1 MDLAAFLKKAHLPNT
16 EILPLYARLATSE
29 QNKIFAPHQSV
40 RIVLCTNVAET
51 SITVPGIKYVI
62 DPGTARI
69 SRYSPRTKVQRL
81 PIEKISRASADQRK
95 GRCGRVCEGVCV
107 RLYSQEDYNLRPE
120 FTDPEILRTNL
131 AAVILQMI
139 SLRLGNISKFPFID
153 PPEQRQITDGIRLL
167 EEIGAV
173 KDSRNLKTEDLK
185 LTKIGLDLSK
195 IPCDP
200 RLARM
205 LLEANKLDCLT
216 EVLVIVSA
224 LAVQDPRE
232 RPLDRQEQ
240 SRQLHHRFDDEKSDF
255 LAYLNLYQYI
265 CDCQNQ
271 MSNSAMRKKF
281 KSEYLSYLRIREW
294 FDLLRQLRASC
305 QSLKYKFNEIAGDYD
320 AIHKAILSGL
330 LSQIGYFDDSDK
342 QLYQGA
348 RGVKFVIHP
357 SSVLCKKHPKWIVAS
372 ELNETSRLF
381 AKTVAAID
389 PLWVEQVGAHLIK
402 RTYQEPY
409 WSKTKGCVMANM
421 TITLYGLAIVKG
433 RKALYSHVDPTLCRQ
448 ILIRDGLVA
457 GNFECNYPFYKH
469 NLELIDEVVHVEDKI
484 RRRDLLVEESVLEEF
499 YDKKLPK
506 DIVCQKDFDKFY
518 REKIKQDKDYF
529 NFSLDLVVKDGFN
542 SITETDFPEFW
553 VDGKFKFKL
562 SYIFDPSDKNDGVTV
577 HIPLAV
583 LNKVNSK
590 AFMYQI
596 KGLRLELLTNVIKSL
611 PKRLRKN
618 LIPAP
623 NYAKALE
630 ESLGNDFSLDL
641 YQACAKELTR
651 MGGQQVLESD
661 FDKTLID
668 KHLLMNFSVEDE
680 NGKVIKT
687 SRNFEA
693 LVASLQN
700 EVKEVLTKVVKTH
713 KVQAPTSNWTF
724 GTIKLEQKTQ
734 HASLEVTAYPALTD
748 KGNGVTLELYDNPY
762 VQAQKMW
769 QGQRKLIALSI
780 KDPTSYLEQH
790 LPNKSKLAMYYQPLG
805 SVKDLINDLM
815 LGAIDVLMHE
825 YKAPVY
831 DEASFND
838 LVFKI
843 KGRLNDTALALC
855 KIVDQILFKA
865 HEIKKLLKGQLN
877 LAVAYTYKDAA
888 SCLDKLVY
896 KGFISST
903 SYEHLANIPRYLDAL
918 IYRLDKVHRDV
929 NRDLLYTRKL
939 EELNQLYK
947 TTLNRYAHY
956 SVPDALLEV
965 KWLLEELKVSY
976 FAQQL
981 GCKISVSDK
990 RIKNEI
996 DKILKEYPE
1005 HN

>member
-265 CDCQNQ
+265 CNCQNQ

-320 AIHKAILSGL
+320 AVHKAILSGL

-409 WSKTKGCVMANM
+409 WSKSKGCVMANM

-469 NLELIDEVVHVEDKI
+469 NLELIDEVVHVEDKL

-713 KVQAPTSNWTF
+713 KIQAPTSNWTF

-903 SYEHLANIPRYLDAL
+903 SYEHLSNIPRYLDAL

>member
-1 MDLAAFLKKAHLPNT
+1 M
-16 EILPLYARLATSE
+16 
-29 QNKIFAPHQSV
+29 
-40 RIVLCTNVAET
+40 
-51 SITVPGIKYVI
+51 
-62 DPGTARI
+62 
-69 SRYSPRTKVQRL
+69 
-81 PIEKISRASADQRK
+81 
-95 GRCGRVCEGVCV
+95 
-107 RLYSQEDYNLRPE
+107 
-120 FTDPEILRTNL
+120 
-131 AAVILQMI
+131 
-139 SLRLGNISKFPFID
+139 
-153 PPEQRQITDGIRLL
+153 
-167 EEIGAV
+167 
-173 KDSRNLKTEDLK
+173 
-185 LTKIGLDLSK
+185 
-195 IPCDP
+195 
-200 RLARM
+200 
-205 LLEANKLDCLT
+205 
-216 EVLVIVSA
+216 
-224 LAVQDPRE
+224 
-232 RPLDRQEQ
+232 
-240 SRQLHHRFDDEKSDF
+240 
-255 LAYLNLYQYI
+255 
-265 CDCQNQ
+265 
-271 MSNSAMRKKF
+271 
-281 KSEYLSYLRIREW
+281 
-294 FDLLRQLRASC
+294 
-305 QSLKYKFNEIAGDYD
+305 
-320 AIHKAILSGL
+320 
-330 LSQIGYFDDSDK
+330 
-342 QLYQGA
+342 
-348 RGVKFVIHP
+348 
-357 SSVLCKKHPKWIVAS
+357 
-372 ELNETSRLF
+372 
-381 AKTVAAID
+381 
-389 PLWVEQVGAHLIK
+389 
-402 RTYQEPY
+402 
-409 WSKTKGCVMANM
+409 
-421 TITLYGLAIVKG
+421 
-433 RKALYSHVDPTLCRQ
+433 
-448 ILIRDGLVA
+448 
-457 GNFECNYPFYKH
+457 
-469 NLELIDEVVHVEDKI
+469 
-484 RRRDLLVEESVLEEF
+484 
-499 YDKKLPK
+499 
-506 DIVCQKDFDKFY
+506 
-518 REKIKQDKDYF
+518 
-529 NFSLDLVVKDGFN
+529 VKDGFN